1 MLLGQ
6 LTHAL
11 AALAPDI
18 PEYVPALQ
26 FAHAADELAP
36 VVVENVP
43 ALQLVH
49 TLAPASEYTPAAQVI
64 HTLALLAAGT
74 FEYVPAVQS
83 VHTELPMIFLNL
95 PGTQAVQA
103 PPSGPVYP
111 VLHLQSEID
120 FVDVANGEFEFV
132 GHAIH
137 CGSEDVTE
145 TSYKFKLPVLK
156 RSISHDD
163 ILTSTYIPSSVIA
176 VPV

>member
-1 MLLGQ
+1 MSIGQ
-6 LTHAL
+6 LTQAL

-26 FAHAADELAP
+26 FAHAADVVAP
-36 VVVENVP
+36 VSPEYVP

-49 TLAPASEYTPAAQVI
+49 TLAPVSEYTPAAQVI

-95 PGTQAVQA
+95 PGTQAVQG

-111 VLHLQSEID
+111 VLHLHVEIN
-120 FVDVANGEFEFV
+120 FDVLENGDCELA
-132 GHAIH
+132 GHA
-137 CGSEDVTE
+137 
-145 TSYKFKLPVLK
+145 
-156 RSISHDD
+156 SH
-163 ILTSTYIPSSVIA
+163 LCS
-176 VPV
+176 